1 MIVRLIIRYLTNHPE
16 LVERLS
22 NSYPMRRAARFAV
35 YIFNR
40 SKLIAE
46 ERGLQE
52 KLSPEKLKQFT
63 RRFSNNL
70 REELEKARQEYL
82 KKGKS

>member
-1 MIVRLIIRYLTNHPE
+1 MVVRYIIRYLTNHPE

-22 NSYPMRRAARFAV
+22 NSYPMRRAARFVV

-40 SKLIAE
+40 SKLLAE
-46 ERGLQE
+46 ERGLHE
-52 KLSPEKLKQFT
+52 KLSPEKLKEFT

-70 REELEKARQEYL
+70 KEELDKAKQEYL
-82 KKGKS
+82 KKGKP